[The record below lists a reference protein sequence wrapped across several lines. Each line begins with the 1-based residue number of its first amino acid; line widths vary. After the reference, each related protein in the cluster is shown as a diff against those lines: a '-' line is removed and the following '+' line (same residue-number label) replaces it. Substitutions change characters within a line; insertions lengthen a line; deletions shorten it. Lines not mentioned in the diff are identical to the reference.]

1 MAVDIENQLS
11 DRMETLKR
19 RTIDTHSER
28 MSHQR
33 KEIFQRVFDENP
45 SKSQVLRM
53 ARGLATF
60 LREKD
65 IILWEDDLLAG
76 YEQFYDY
83 SMPSFPQRGNNE
95 ASEAAILK
103 QVGQGQR
110 IGLYAGGLGGHVI
123 AGYHTVLETGFG
135 ELANAAEEKLDEDE
149 PTSQDFALAS
159 LTVCEA
165 AIDYALRYAEKAW
178 QLSDENTDG
187 EHREQLEKIAHA
199 CQWIAT
205 NPARSFFEA
214 LQLLWLTHEI
224 ITCEQSSGSLSL
236 GRLDQYLFPY
246 YTRDIAAGKL
256 TPLEASELIQVLWIK
271 FGGMRRGFQHVV
283 LGGCGSDGEYAVND
297 LSYMCLRATTKL
309 RMDQPLL
316 SIRWRPDIPD
326 DFWNEIQD
334 LIRVGMGFPALFN
347 DKVAI
352 AAKRRLGVSKEDA
365 ENYGIVGC
373 VELSIPGKEFSHTEE
388 LRVSWAKVLEL
399 MLNNGVC
406 TVTGA
411 DMGLKRRQNLEDIN
425 SFQEFYQWY
434 AEELRHFVDLGIEGR
449 NMADR
454 DFPNHM
460 PYPFLS
466 STMAGCLE
474 NGRDVT
480 AGSTVYNF
488 STVNG
493 CGMAN
498 AVNSLVAIK
507 QLVYEEK
514 RVSLPELVEILGNSE
529 ALQETLATKC
539 PKYGNDHD
547 DPDSIMNDLAE
558 VFCGQIESHHN
569 PRGGRF
575 QTGLY
580 TVEAHTH
587 MGQVTGALPDG
598 RRRCTAL
605 ASGFS
610 PSQGTDLSGPT
621 AVVKSTTKLDHRL
634 LGNGMVL
641 DLKFHPSFFENE
653 EERHAFKH
661 LVETYFQLGGMEIQ
675 FNVVSRETLVNA
687 QESPEKYGD
696 LIVRVSG
703 FSAHF
708 TDLAKATQ
716 DEIIAR
722 IEHFAV

>member
-1 MAVDIENQLS
+1 
-11 DRMETLKR
+11 
-19 RTIDTHSER
+19 
-28 MSHQR
+28 
-33 KEIFQRVFDENP
+33 
-45 SKSQVLRM
+45 
-53 ARGLATF
+53 
-60 LREKD
+60 
-65 IILWEDDLLAG
+65 
-76 YEQFYDY
+76 
-83 SMPSFPQRGNNE
+83 
-95 ASEAAILK
+95 
-103 QVGQGQR
+103 
-110 IGLYAGGLGGHVI
+110 
-123 AGYHTVLETGFG
+123 
-135 ELANAAEEKLDEDE
+135 
-149 PTSQDFALAS
+149 
-159 LTVCEA
+159 
-165 AIDYALRYAEKAW
+165 
-178 QLSDENTDG
+178 
-187 EHREQLEKIAHA
+187 
-199 CQWIAT
+199 
-205 NPARSFFEA
+205 
-214 LQLLWLTHEI
+214 
-224 ITCEQSSGSLSL
+224 
-236 GRLDQYLFPY
+236 
-246 YTRDIAAGKL
+246 
-256 TPLEASELIQVLWIK
+256 
-271 FGGMRRGFQHVV
+271 
-283 LGGCGSDGEYAVND
+283 
-297 LSYMCLRATTKL
+297 MCLRATTKL
-309 RMDQPLL
+309 RMDQPLI

-334 LIRVGMGFPALFN
+334 LIRLGMGFPALFN
-347 DKVAI
+347 DEVAI

-388 LRVSWAKVLEL
+388 LRVSWAKALEL
-399 MLNNGVC
+399 ILNDGVC
-406 TVTGA
+406 TVTGEN
-411 DMGLKRRQNLEDIN
+411 MGLKRRQNLEDIN

-449 NMADR
+449 NIADR
-454 DFPNHM
+454 DFPHHVS
-460 PYPFLS
+460 YPFLS

-507 QLVYEEK
+507 RLVYEEK
-514 RVSLPELVEILGNSE
+514 RVSLPELVEILRDSE
-529 ALQETLATKC
+529 ALQEALATKC

-547 DPDSIMNDLAE
+547 EPDSIMNDLVE

-653 EERHAFKH
+653 EKRHAFKY

-687 QESPEKYGD
+687 QESPEKHGD

-708 TDLAKATQ
+708 VDLAKATQ

-722 IEHFAV
+722 TEHFAV